1 MLVPAIARGTLPL
14 ALFGAEG
21 YGFRQGA
28 IGAASRIVQA
38 AAPVSFG
45 LLLDAGGAPAA
56 LALSAGLSLAALLAL
71 HALRR

>member
-1 MLVPAIARGTLPL
+1 MMTIARGTLPL

-28 IGAASRIVQA
+28 ISAASRVVQA

-71 HALRR
+71 FALRR